1 MQEVKCFVIC
11 GVWDYNLFC
20 EVFYL
25 LRYIDLFAG
34 MGGLRLGLEQALSDI
49 GMQGKCVLTSEIK
62 ETALKVYKD
71 NFGDENIVGDISKVD
86 SKDIPDFDMLL
97 AGFPCQPFS
106 AAGKRR
112 GFEDTR
118 GTLFFEVARILK
130 DKKPKY
136 FLLENVENLVWHD
149 MTREE
154 KKQGKKIGR
163 TFETILNVLEDL
175 GYKVSWRVLQASRYG
190 VPQIRRRVYIVG
202 SLKEEIEL
210 GFFKE
215 ISSCFGDIQEH
226 GLPTV
231 DSEFSRLLK
240 EYLKCNN
247 LPLSYV
253 CGKYIRD
260 KRGSENNIHS
270 WELGLRGKLNENQ
283 IQLLNDLI
291 YERRKK
297 SRAIE
302 KGVPLKDGVGLTY
315 EELKD
320 IYIGNDFENDLD
332 DIVSKKYLKKYKING
347 YPNDVYDILGG
358 CLSFEFTRFIKP
370 NESCLTLVATD
381 ACKLGVVDG
390 DGVRQLTL
398 KECLRLDGYP
408 DDYKFDVPYRV
419 GLDLL
424 GNTVVVPV
432 IKMICERILESY
444 E

>member
-1 MQEVKCFVIC
+1 
-11 GVWDYNLFC
+11 
-20 EVFYL
+20 
-25 LRYIDLFAG
+25 

-49 GMQGKCVLTSEIK
+49 GMQSKCVLTSEIK

-71 NFGDENIVGDISKVD
+71 NFNDENIVGDISKVD
-86 SKDIPDFDMLL
+86 TKDIPDFDMLL

-106 AAGKRR
+106 SAGKRR
-112 GFEDTR
+112 GFDDTR

-130 DKKPKY
+130 DKKPNY

-149 MTREE
+149 MTRDE

-163 TFETILNVLEDL
+163 TFETILNVLEDF
-175 GYKVSWRVLQASRYG
+175 GYKVSWRVLQASQYG

-202 SLKEEIEL
+202 SLKEEINMD
-210 GFFKE
+210 FFKE
-215 ISSCFGDIQEH
+215 TYSCFGDIQEH
-226 GLPTV
+226 DLPTV

-240 EYLKCNN
+240 EYLRNKG
-247 LPLSYV
+247 LPLDYI

-270 WELGLRGKLNENQ
+270 WEVGLRGKLNEYQ

-297 SRAIE
+297 GRAAE

-315 EELKD
+315 NELEE
-320 IYIGNDFENDLD
+320 IYMGSSFKTDLD
-332 DIVSKKYLKKYKING
+332 DIVNKRYLKKYQIDG

-358 CLSFEFTRFIKP
+358 CLSFEFTRFLNP
-370 NESCLTLVATD
+370 DESCLTLVATD

-390 DGVRQLTL
+390 DGIRQLTL
-398 KECLRLDGYP
+398 KECLRLNGYP

-432 IKMICERILESY
+432 IKMICERVLENV
-444 E
+444 EKD